1 MAHCHGHG
9 HGHHHHHHH
18 VTDYNRAFA
27 IGVVLNSIYIV
38 VEAGCGFAFGSL
50 ALLADAG
57 HNLSDVLG
65 LLLAWGAHYL
75 SGFKPTTRRTYGW
88 GRSSILAALFNAI
101 ILLIAMGGIGWESI
115 RRLISPS
122 EATVPGMTI
131 MIVAGIGVVINTLT
145 ALLFLN
151 GSEDDLNLK
160 GAYLHMAADAAV
172 SVAVVLG
179 GLAIMTLG
187 WNWVDP
193 VLSLIIVA
201 VIVFGTWGLLKDS
214 ANLALDAVP
223 PGIDPLEVRGYLE
236 QLPGVKAVHD
246 LHIWAMSTT
255 ENALTAHLV
264 RDEPTVPD
272 HFLHDAASD
281 LRSQFKIHHS
291 TLQIECSHA
300 AEHCEQAPADVV

>member
-1 MAHCHGHG
+1 MTHCHHHG
-9 HGHHHHHHH
+9 HHHHHHHH
-18 VTDYNRAFA
+18 VTDYNRAFG
-27 IGVVLNSIYIV
+27 IGVALNSIYII

-75 SGFKPTTRRTYGW
+75 SGFKPTARRTYGW
-88 GRSSILAALFNAI
+88 GSSSILAALLNAI

-115 RRLISPS
+115 RRLMSPS
-122 EATVPGMTI
+122 EAAVPGSTI

-145 ALLFLN
+145 ALLFLK
-151 GSEDDLNLK
+151 GSDDDLNLK
-160 GAYLHMAADAAV
+160 GAYLHMAADAMV
-172 SVAVVLG
+172 SVGVVLG
-179 GLAIMTLG
+179 GLAILTLG

-201 VIVFGTWGLLKDS
+201 VIVFGTWGLLRDS

-223 PGIDPLEVRGYLE
+223 AGIDPVEVRSYLE
-236 QLPGVKAVHD
+236 QLPGVTAVHD

-255 ENALTAHLV
+255 ENALTAHV
-264 RDEPTVPD
+264 VCEETAVDD
-272 HFLHDAASD
+272 HFLSSVASE
-281 LRSQFKIHHS
+281 LRSRFKIHHP
-291 TLQIECSHA
+291 TIQIEGSHA
-300 AEHCEQAPADVV
+300 AEHCEQAPADVI